1 MHTFIIYYSI
11 GHNSIKKKL
20 SPLKHNSTPIESIIL
35 LLTMTLC
42 ALHDVHAGRVQL
54 KHLKLIKWIDESG
67 EIQRFNLMEKLSLH
81 WRDIGELIGLS
92 FQQLECLAS
101 EHHGKHTECCR
112 AVLGSWLEHPP
123 EEYPITW
130 SGLIELL
137 QDSELS
143 QVVSELKYALTK
155 SNIK

>member
-1 MHTFIIYYSI
+1 MCAMHV
-11 GHNSIKKKL
+11 L
-20 SPLKHNSTPIESIIL
+20 
-35 LLTMTLC
+35 
-42 ALHDVHAGRVQL
+42 HAGRVQL
-54 KHLKLIKWIDESG
+54 RHLKLIKWTDERG
-67 EIQRFNLMEKLSLH
+67 EIQRFSLMEKLSLH

-101 EHHGKHTECCR
+101 EHHSKHTECCR
-112 AVLGSWLEHPP
+112 AVLGSWLEDPP

-143 QVVSELKYALTK
+143 QVVSELKNALTK